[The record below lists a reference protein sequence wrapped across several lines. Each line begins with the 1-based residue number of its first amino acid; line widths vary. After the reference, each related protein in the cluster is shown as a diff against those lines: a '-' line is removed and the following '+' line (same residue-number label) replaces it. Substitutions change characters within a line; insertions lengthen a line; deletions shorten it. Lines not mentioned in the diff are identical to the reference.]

1 MLLHQPLEVQGEFDG
16 GYPVGPYS
24 IRRVPESSER
34 GDTFSITLNTLK
46 PHSPLFR
53 RHPTLICP
61 GHLWPRETEL
71 DGKLGRYVTFCLNG
85 ERVRS
90 YSVSVGDAP
99 DHVNLV
105 CTDQE
110 EDRLA
115 GVSASEPS
123 P

>member
-16 GYPVGPYS
+16 GYPMGPYS
-24 IRRVPESSER
+24 IRVSER
-34 GDTFSITLNTLK
+34 SNTGDTFSITLNTLK

-115 GVSASEPS
+115 GVSASDPL